1 MSAERDAL
9 IAALRGEV
17 YTPPPVVEGEFT
29 DEDDYCLWQREHD
42 YSRPRFVYRTPEGQE
57 IFGTAVAPCGARTGG
72 YPYKRD
78 EYVRP
83 RGRIV
88 GRPIAVL
95 RRPRPQEETTE
106 EELEGPGLDP
116 RQDARLIVAES
127 AWPRQPRALRTSN
140 RRPVLDVPDRRPTT
154 YTLLAGQPIQIEDE
168 FSPPSDPYY
177 GTYYDMTHWGS
188 GWRPPFFR
196 GQ

>member
-1 MSAERDAL
+1 MSAERNAL

-17 YTPPPVVEGEFT
+17 YTPPPAAEGEFT
-29 DEDDYCLWQREHD
+29 EEDDYCLWRRGYD
-42 YSRPRFVYRTPEGQE
+42 FTRPRFVYRTPEGE
-57 IFGTAVAPCGARTGG
+57 EVFGTAVAPCGARTGG
-72 YPYKRD
+72 YPYERG
-78 EYVRP
+78 EYVQQ

-88 GRPIAVL
+88 GRPIAAF
-95 RRPRPQEETTE
+95 RPRQGEITG

-116 RQDARLIVAES
+116 RQDPRLIVAES
-127 AWPRQPRALRTSN
+127 AWPRPPRALIAAN
-140 RRPVLDVPDRRPTT
+140 RRPILDVPNRRPIA
-154 YTLLAGQPIQIEDE
+154 YTLLAGQPPQIEDE

-177 GTYYDMTHWGS
+177 GTYYDMAHWGS